1 MDTKKIQLQG
11 SSKKKAGLN
20 NTQTIL
26 TAAGAAIAGAVG
38 GAALNNSTQETEIP
52 VEPYAEGTSADE
64 TEMQNEELTAQQQ
77 TDNGQS
83 SQEATAGNTE
93 NISQPQPTDSS
104 QQPQTAEGTQ
114 GTQGTQAS
122 QNTTAQNTTA
132 QNSQNTDS
140 PEQIAEN
147 IIGTEEIDNEDIDA
161 PSVIAID
168 GLTTVFNENGYEVQ
182 AAVVHTPDGTQ
193 YILADSDGDGVFEG
207 VYDMS
212 GNYVTNAEAQITQ
225 SDLETMIDQTGG
237 FLAINDSDKI
247 TSNGDPTN
255 DIIDT
260 ETGEHVDIAQY
271 VSENSQAE
279 ESETS
284 PDTDLDDLLA
294 QLLDSDDDSANEE
307 EIYNTDDSGT
317 DEADEEDSQDTDDS
331 QDYENA

>member
-52 VEPYAEGTSADE
+52 VEPYAEETSADE

-83 SQEATAGNTE
+83 SQETATGSTE
-93 NISQPQPTDSS
+93 SISQPQPTDSS
-104 QQPQTAEGTQ
+104 QQPQTAEE
-114 GTQGTQAS
+114 TQGTQAS
-122 QNTTAQNTTA
+122 QDTTAQNG
-132 QNSQNTDS
+132 QNTDS

-193 YILADSDGDGVFEG
+193 YLLADSDGDGVFEG

-212 GNYVTNAEAQITQ
+212 GNYVADAEAQITQ

-237 FLAINDSDKI
+237 FLAINDSDK
-247 TSNGDPTN
+247 TSSNGNPTN

-271 VSENSQAE
+271 MPENSQAE
-279 ESETS
+279 ENETS
-284 PDTDLDDLLA
+284 SGTGLDDLLA

-307 EIYNTDDSGT
+307 EIYNTDDS
-317 DEADEEDSQDTDDS
+317 DMAEADEDDS

>member
-26 TAAGAAIAGAVG
+26 TAAGAAIAGGVG
-38 GAALNNSTQETEIP
+38 GAALNNGTQETEIP
-52 VEPYAEGTSADE
+52 VEPYAEEMTADE
-64 TEMQNEELTAQQQ
+64 TETQNEELTAQQQ

-83 SQEATAGNTE
+83 SQETTNGNTE
-93 NISQPQPTDSS
+93 SISQPQPTDSS

-114 GTQGTQAS
+114 GAQAS
-122 QNTTAQNTTA
+122 QSTTAQNG
-132 QNSQNTDS
+132 QSTDS

-147 IIGTEEIDNEDIDA
+147 IIGTEEIDPEDIDA

-193 YILADSDGDGVFEG
+193 YLLADSDGDGVFEG
-207 VYDMS
+207 VYDMA
-212 GNYVTNAEAQITQ
+212 GNYVAYAEAQITQ
-225 SDLETMIDQTGG
+225 SDLETMMDQTGG

-271 VSENSQAE
+271 VPENSQAE
-279 ESETS
+279 ESDTS

-294 QLLDSDDDSANEE
+294 QLLDGDDDSDNEE
-307 EIYNTDDSGT
+307 EIYNADGCDMA
-317 DEADEEDSQDTDDS
+317 EAGEEDSQDTDDS